1 MKTIK
6 LFKLLVMGV
15 LVIAISSCSSDDDG
29 DDGNNSGADEH
40 VTAKIDGSDWSASTD
55 FDTTAATMASGG
67 GSTILTV
74 QGSDND
80 GKAINFSIMN
90 YSGPATY
97 TTGDNL
103 ANTNLIQYITVTPVA
118 GWISNAVTASVGG
131 LTPGSITITSDS
143 DGVVEG
149 TFSFDGYN
157 GSDMSTKVITEGS
170 FKANIE

>member
-1 MKTIK
+1 
-6 LFKLLVMGV
+6 
-15 LVIAISSCSSDDDG
+15 
-29 DDGNNSGADEH
+29 
-40 VTAKIDGSDWSASTD
+40 
-55 FDTTAATMASGG
+55 
-67 GSTILTV
+67 
-74 QGSDND
+74 
-80 GKAINFSIMN
+80 MN